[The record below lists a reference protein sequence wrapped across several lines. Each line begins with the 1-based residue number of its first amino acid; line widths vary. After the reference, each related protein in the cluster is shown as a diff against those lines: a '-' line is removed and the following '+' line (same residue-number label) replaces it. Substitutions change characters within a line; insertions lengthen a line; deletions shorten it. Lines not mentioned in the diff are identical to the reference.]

1 MKQEDSIFGD
11 LEDYNTFFEQ
21 SDDDYFSDWYSLEGN
36 ENLNEL
42 SRQFRTLFNY
52 KYQTIRSKFS
62 EITKST
68 ESTNKDRIFSC
79 KNNIFNL
86 SSQLI
91 NLLNEIGVENGNIIE
106 KIQILMQKVGRLPT
120 QPDILLLKKIKVLV
134 EEIWENLHIISE
146 LELHYHPKLLKI
158 AISIANI
165 VSSVKGAYNLILL
178 DFFIELRRNY
188 LQLEK
193 EIEISNSINID
204 SERSNEKREIRGKV
218 RI

>member
-1 MKQEDSIFGD
+1 MEQEDSIFD
-11 LEDYNTFFEQ
+11 DYEDYITFFEQ
-21 SDDDYFSDWYSLEGN
+21 GDNDYFFDWYLLEGS
-36 ENLNEL
+36 ESLIEL
-42 SRQFRTLFNY
+42 SRQFRTFFNY
-52 KYQTIRSKFS
+52 KYLIIRSKFS
-62 EITKST
+62 KINKPTKIA
-68 ESTNKDRIFSC
+68 NDGKIISC

-91 NLLNEIGVENGNIIE
+91 NLLNEIGVENGNIIG
-106 KIQILMQKVGRLPT
+106 KIQILEQKVGRLPT
-120 QPDILLLKKIKVLV
+120 RPDTLLLKKIKILG

-146 LELHYHPKLLKI
+146 LELYYHPKLLKI

-193 EIEISNSINID
+193 EIEIPNSYSID
-204 SERSNEKREIRGKV
+204 SEKYNEKREMRIKV
-218 RI
+218 RT

>member
-1 MKQEDSIFGD
+1 MKHEDSIFDD

-42 SRQFRTLFNY
+42 SRQFRTFFNY
-52 KYQTIRSKFS
+52 KYQIIRSKFS

-68 ESTNKDRIFSC
+68 ESTNNDRVFSC

-91 NLLNEIGVENGNIIE
+91 NLLNEIGVENGDIIE

-165 VSSVKGAYNLILL
+165 ASSVKGAYNLILL

-193 EIEISNSINID
+193 EIEISNSVIID
-204 SERSNEKREIRGKV
+204 SERSNEKREIRSKV

>member
-1 MKQEDSIFGD
+1 MKQEDSIFD
-11 LEDYNTFFEQ
+11 DHEDYITFFEQ
-21 SDDDYFSDWYSLEGN
+21 SSNDYFFDWYSLEGS
-36 ENLNEL
+36 ESLIEL
-42 SRQFRTLFNY
+42 SRQFRTFFNY
-52 KYQTIRSKFS
+52 KYLIIRSKFLK
-62 EITKST
+62 INKST
-68 ESTNKDRIFSC
+68 KIANDDKIISC

-106 KIQILMQKVGRLPT
+106 KIQILEQKVGRLPT
-120 QPDILLLKKIKVLV
+120 KPNTLLLKKIKILG

-146 LELHYHPKLLKI
+146 LELYYHPELLKI
-158 AISIANI
+158 AISVANI

-193 EIEISNSINID
+193 EIEILNSYSID
-204 SERSNEKREIRGKV
+204 SEKYNEKREMRSKV

>member
-1 MKQEDSIFGD
+1 MKQEDSIFD
-11 LEDYNTFFEQ
+11 DYDDYITFFEQ
-21 SDDDYFSDWYSLEGN
+21 GDNDYFFDWYSLEGS
-36 ENLNEL
+36 ESLIEL
-42 SRQFRTLFNY
+42 SRQFRTFFNY
-52 KYQTIRSKFS
+52 KYLIIRSKFLK
-62 EITKST
+62 INKLTKIA
-68 ESTNKDRIFSC
+68 NNDKIISC

-106 KIQILMQKVGRLPT
+106 KIQILEQKVGRLPT
-120 QPDILLLKKIKVLV
+120 KPNTLLLKKIKILG
-134 EEIWENLHIISE
+134 EEIWENLHKISE
-146 LELHYHPKLLKI
+146 LELYYHPKLLKI
-158 AISIANI
+158 AISVANI

-193 EIEISNSINID
+193 EIEISNSYSIE
-204 SERSNEKREIRGKV
+204 SEKYNEKREMRSKV

>member
-1 MKQEDSIFGD
+1 MKQEDSIFDD

-42 SRQFRTLFNY
+42 SRQFRTFFNY
-52 KYQTIRSKFS
+52 KYQIIRSKFS

-68 ESTNKDRIFSC
+68 ESTNTDRIFSC

-106 KIQILMQKVGRLPT
+106 KIQILMQKVGRLPN
-120 QPDILLLKKIKVLV
+120 QPDISLLKKIKVLA

-165 VSSVKGAYNLILL
+165 VSSVKGAYNLILI

-204 SERSNEKREIRGKV
+204 SERSNEKREISSKV

>member
-1 MKQEDSIFGD
+1 MKQEDSIFDD
-11 LEDYNTFFEQ
+11 LEDYITFFEQ

-42 SRQFRTLFNY
+42 SRQFRTFFNY
-52 KYQTIRSKFS
+52 KYQIIRSKFS
-62 EITKST
+62 EINKSTKST
-68 ESTNKDRIFSC
+68 NSDRIFSC

-106 KIQILMQKVGRLPT
+106 KIQILIQKVGRLPT
-120 QPDILLLKKIKVLV
+120 QPDILLIKKIKVLA

-146 LELHYHPKLLKI
+146 LELYDHPKLLKI

-204 SERSNEKREIRGKV
+204 SERSNERREIRSKV

>member
-91 NLLNEIGVENGNIIE
+91 NLLNEIGVENGDIIE

>member
-1 MKQEDSIFGD
+1 MKQEDGIFDD
-11 LEDYNTFFEQ
+11 LEDYIEFLEL
-21 SDDDYFSDWYSLEGN
+21 DDNDYFSDWYSLEGN
-36 ENLNEL
+36 ETLNEL
-42 SRQFRTLFNY
+42 SRQFRTFFNY
-52 KYQTIRSKFS
+52 KYQIIRSKFS
-62 EITKST
+62 EINKSTKST
-68 ESTNKDRIFSC
+68 NDDRIFSC
-79 KNNIFNL
+79 KNNIFYL

-120 QPDILLLKKIKVLV
+120 QPDILLLKKIKVLA

-158 AISIANI
+158 ATSIANI

-188 LQLEK
+188 IQLEK

-204 SERSNEKREIRGKV
+204 SERSNEKREIRSKV

>member
-1 MKQEDSIFGD
+1 MKQEDSIFDD
-11 LEDYNTFFEQ
+11 LEDYITFFEQ
-21 SDDDYFSDWYSLEGN
+21 SDDEYFSDWYSLEGN

-42 SRQFRTLFNY
+42 SRQFRTFFNY
-52 KYQTIRSKFS
+52 KCQIIRSKFL
-62 EITKST
+62 EINKSTKST
-68 ESTNKDRIFSC
+68 NNDRIFSC
-79 KNNIFNL
+79 KKTIFNL

-91 NLLNEIGVENGNIIE
+91 NLLSEIGIENGNIIE

-120 QPDILLLKKIKVLV
+120 QPDILLLKKIKVLA

-146 LELHYHPKLLKI
+146 LELHNHPKLLKI

-165 VSSVKGAYNLILL
+165 LSSVKGAYNLILL

-193 EIEISNSINID
+193 EIEISNPNSIK
-204 SERSNEKREIRGKV
+204 SEKYNEKREMRIKV
-218 RI
+218 RT

>member
-1 MKQEDSIFGD
+1 MKQEDIIFND
-11 LEDYNTFFEQ
+11 HEDYITFFEQ
-21 SDDDYFSDWYSLEGN
+21 GENDDFSDWYSLEGS
-36 ENLNEL
+36 ESLFEL
-42 SRQFRTLFNY
+42 SRQFRTFFNY
-52 KYQTIRSKFS
+52 KYLIIRSKFS
-62 EITKST
+62 EINKST
-68 ESTNKDRIFSC
+68 KISNNNKIFSC
-79 KNNIFNL
+79 KNSIFNL

-106 KIQILMQKVGRLPT
+106 KIQILQQKVGRVPT
-120 QPDILLLKKIKVLV
+120 KPDIFLLKKIKFLA

-165 VSSVKGAYNLILL
+165 VSSVKGPYNLILL

-193 EIEISNSINID
+193 EIEISNSVNID
-204 SERSNEKREIRGKV
+204 SERSNEKREIRSKV

>member
-1 MKQEDSIFGD
+1 MKQEDSIFD
-11 LEDYNTFFEQ
+11 DYDDYITFFEQ
-21 SDDDYFSDWYSLEGN
+21 GDNDYFFDWYSLEGS
-36 ENLNEL
+36 ESLIEL
-42 SRQFRTLFNY
+42 SRQFRTFFNY
-52 KYQTIRSKFS
+52 KYLIIRSKFLK
-62 EITKST
+62 INKLTKIA
-68 ESTNKDRIFSC
+68 NNDKIISC

-91 NLLNEIGVENGNIIE
+91 NRLNEIGVENRNIIE
-106 KIQILMQKVGRLPT
+106 KIQILEQKVGRLPT
-120 QPDILLLKKIKVLV
+120 RPNTLLLKKIKILG

-146 LELHYHPKLLKI
+146 LELYYYPKLLKL
-158 AISIANI
+158 ALSIANI

-193 EIEISNSINID
+193 EIEISNSYSIE
-204 SERSNEKREIRGKV
+204 SEKYNEKREMRSKV

>member
-1 MKQEDSIFGD
+1 MKQEDSIFD
-11 LEDYNTFFEQ
+11 DHEDYITFFEQ
-21 SDDDYFSDWYSLEGN
+21 SDNDYFFEWYSLEGS
-36 ENLNEL
+36 ESLIEL
-42 SRQFRTLFNY
+42 SRQFRTFFNY
-52 KYQTIRSKFS
+52 KYLIIRSKFS
-62 EITKST
+62 RINKST
-68 ESTNKDRIFSC
+68 KIANDDKIISC

-106 KIQILMQKVGRLPT
+106 KIQILEQKVGRLPT
-120 QPDILLLKKIKVLV
+120 KPNTLLLKKIKILG
-134 EEIWENLHIISE
+134 EEIWKNLHIISE
-146 LELHYHPKLLKI
+146 LELYYHPKLLKI
-158 AISIANI
+158 AISVANI

-193 EIEISNSINID
+193 EIEISNSYIID
-204 SERSNEKREIRGKV
+204 SEKYNEKREMRSKV

>member
-1 MKQEDSIFGD
+1 MKQEDSIYGD

-91 NLLNEIGVENGNIIE
+91 NLLNEIGVENGDIIE

-204 SERSNEKREIRGKV
+204 SERSNEKREIRSKV

>member
-1 MKQEDSIFGD
+1 MKQEDIIFD
-11 LEDYNTFFEQ
+11 DHEDYITFFEQ
-21 SDDDYFSDWYSLEGN
+21 GENDDFSDWYSLEGS
-36 ENLNEL
+36 ESLIEL
-42 SRQFRTLFNY
+42 SRQFRTFFNY
-52 KYQTIRSKFS
+52 KYLIIRSKFS
-62 EITKST
+62 EINKST
-68 ESTNKDRIFSC
+68 KISNNDKIISC
-79 KNNIFNL
+79 KNSIFNL

-106 KIQILMQKVGRLPT
+106 KIQILQQKVGRVPT
-120 QPDILLLKKIKVLV
+120 KPDIFLLKKIKFLA

-165 VSSVKGAYNLILL
+165 ASSVKGAYNLALL

-193 EIEISNSINID
+193 EIEISNSVIID
-204 SERSNEKREIRGKV
+204 SERSNEKREIRSKV

>member
-1 MKQEDSIFGD
+1 
-11 LEDYNTFFEQ
+11 
-21 SDDDYFSDWYSLEGN
+21 
-36 ENLNEL
+36 
-42 SRQFRTLFNY
+42 
-52 KYQTIRSKFS
+52 
-62 EITKST
+62 
-68 ESTNKDRIFSC
+68 
-79 KNNIFNL
+79 
-86 SSQLI
+86 
-91 NLLNEIGVENGNIIE
+91 
-106 KIQILMQKVGRLPT
+106 MQKVGRLPN
-120 QPDILLLKKIKVLV
+120 QPDILLLKKIKVLA

-165 VSSVKGAYNLILL
+165 VSIVKGAYNLILI

-204 SERSNEKREIRGKV
+204 SERSNEKREICSKV

>member
-1 MKQEDSIFGD
+1 MKHEDSIFDD

-42 SRQFRTLFNY
+42 SRQFRTFFNY
-52 KYQTIRSKFS
+52 KYQIIRSKFS

-68 ESTNKDRIFSC
+68 ESTNNDRVFSY
-79 KNNIFNL
+79 KNNMFNL

-106 KIQILMQKVGRLPT
+106 TIQILMQKVGRLPT
-120 QPDILLLKKIKVLV
+120 QPDILLLKKIKVLA

-165 VSSVKGAYNLILL
+165 ASSVKGAYNLALL

-193 EIEISNSINID
+193 EIEISNSVIID
-204 SERSNEKREIRGKV
+204 SERSNEKREIRSKV
-218 RI
+218 RT